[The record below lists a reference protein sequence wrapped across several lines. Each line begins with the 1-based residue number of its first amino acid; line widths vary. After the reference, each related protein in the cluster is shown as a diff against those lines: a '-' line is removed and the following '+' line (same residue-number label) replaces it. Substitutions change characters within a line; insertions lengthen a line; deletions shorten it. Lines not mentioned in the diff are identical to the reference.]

1 MTTLI
6 EFFFYMEREDNM
18 KVNLKGKVFEL
29 GTTHATLPRKMLEIF
44 AFFNFHG
51 SFSKIEIFEAI
62 LIKFE

>member
-6 EFFFYMEREDNM
+6 EFFYMGREGNM
-18 KVNLKGKVFEL
+18 KLNLKGKVFEL
-29 GTTHATLPRKMLEIF
+29 GTTHTTLRRNMLEIF
-44 AFFNFHG
+44 AFFNFHD

>member
-6 EFFFYMEREDNM
+6 EFFYMGREANM
-18 KVNLKGKVFEL
+18 KLNLKRKVVEL
-29 GTTHATLPRKMLEIF
+29 GTTHTTLRRKILEIF
-44 AFFNFHG
+44 AFFNFHD